1 LHAAKSAQINIAVMN
16 AKSNGDKSQLSV
28 QDAGSFFSGTFTN
41 YWLTTAI
48 IAILSFVAEIAK
60 ADGLEYIMDSNH
72 IPINQVQ
79 V

>member
-1 LHAAKSAQINIAVMN
+1 MN

-48 IAILSFVAEIAK
+48 IVILYFAAEIAK
-60 ADGLEYIMDSNH
+60 ANGLVNITGLNH
-72 IPINQVQ
+72 IPITQVQ
-79 V
+79 E